1 MNILNFRNPPKTAIR
16 ADVAAMTADYIARHG
31 VRRFDR
37 GFSQDWTYIQ
47 NLMLS
52 YGYVLR
58 TERKFYSLVPV
69 GYRGR
74 RKLVGRDGI
83 LAQIDAV
90 LIANGREPF
99 LRRAS

>member
-1 MNILNFRNPPKTAIR
+1 MNVLNFRNPPKTAIR
-16 ADVAAMTADYIARHG
+16 ADAAAMTADFIAKNG

-37 GFSQDWTYIQ
+37 GFSHDWTYVK

-58 TERKFYSLVPV
+58 TERNFYSLTPV
-69 GYRGR
+69 GQAGK
-74 RKLVGRDGI
+74 RKLLGRDGI
-83 LAQIDAV
+83 LARIDEV

>member
-1 MNILNFRNPPKTAIR
+1 MNTLNFRNPGRTAIR
-16 ADVAAMTADYIARHG
+16 ADVAAMTAEFIAANG

-37 GFSQDWTYIQ
+37 GFSYDLTYVQ

-58 TERKFYSLVPV
+58 TERKFYSLVPM

-74 RKLVGRDGI
+74 RKLVGRDSI
-83 LAQIDAV
+83 LAKIDAI

-99 LRRAS
+99 IRRAS

>member
-1 MNILNFRNPPKTAIR
+1 MNILNFRNPKSSVDRAAI
-16 ADVAAMTADYIARHG
+16 AVMTADFIAKNG
-31 VRRFDR
+31 VRRFER
-37 GFSQDWTYIQ
+37 GFSNDLTYIQ

-58 TERKFYSLVPV
+58 SERKFYSLVPV

-74 RKLVGRDGI
+74 RKCIGRDGI
-83 LAQIDAV
+83 LAKVDAI

-99 LRRAS
+99 IRRES